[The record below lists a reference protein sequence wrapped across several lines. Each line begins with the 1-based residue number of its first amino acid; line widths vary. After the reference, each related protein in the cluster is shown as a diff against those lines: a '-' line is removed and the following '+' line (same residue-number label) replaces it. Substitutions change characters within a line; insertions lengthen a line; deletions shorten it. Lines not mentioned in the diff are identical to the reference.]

1 MDPDQEAKRLKSIR
15 YILRRRKRSQRVGAN
30 SGGAVK
36 SVQQKMRGHLV
47 FTPSGSA
54 GAWWQRL
61 VWLIAWPLALFIVF
75 FPAYM
80 IALFLD
86 APRTHMAGFPPHAWV
101 IFGLLGTVSAGVV
114 AFTAAFTLLSL
125 WRALRR
131 LSGYKKE

>member
-1 MDPDQEAKRLKSIR
+1 MQDMDPDQEAKRLKSIR

-61 VWLIAWPLALFIVF
+61 LWFPIVPLAIVF
-75 FPAYM
+75 PLLV
-80 IALFLD
+80 IAAAGD
-86 APRTHMAGFPPHAWV
+86 AQKLVVAEIHPLAWAL
-101 IFGLLGTVSAGVV
+101 IGLLALISLCVV
-114 AFTAAFTLLSL
+114 AFAAAFTLLSL

-131 LSGYKKE
+131 LSGYKNE